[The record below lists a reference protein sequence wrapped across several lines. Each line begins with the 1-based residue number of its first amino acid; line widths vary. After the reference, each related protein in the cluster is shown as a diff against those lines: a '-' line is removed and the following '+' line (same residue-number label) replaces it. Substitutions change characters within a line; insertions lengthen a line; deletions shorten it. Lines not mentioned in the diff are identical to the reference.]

1 MGNQAAATPRTNVV
15 DMGRYLAQN
24 GISVEQ
30 VCLSRF
36 PFLANLSLHV
46 FSQRLD
52 FM

>member
-30 VCLSRF
+30 VCLSL
-36 PFLANLSLHV
+36 PLLFLANP
-46 FSQRLD
+46 
-52 FM
+52 